1 MPHSNR
7 TITLDTPLLVQF
19 RHRVTFTRG
28 VFSVTNPTLRSVL
41 DSPTRGAATEPTTRR
56 MVAFID
62 SNVLDSHPSLP
73 DDIRNYMACATA
85 ANTDRV
91 ASTNQTSFPELT
103 LVEAVPGGE
112 QAKQSMSV
120 VDRVVRAVDEHGIDR
135 QSFVMVIGGGA
146 VLDAVGFGASIAHR
160 GVRLIRVPTTTLAQD
175 DAGMAVKNGI
185 NLGSKKNF
193 IGSFTLPHAVICDTN
208 FLQSTPDW
216 SWCGGFSEAVKIALL
231 RDPELFN
238 RIERDAAAIAR
249 RYMDAATPVIIRSA
263 ELHYRHIMSG
273 GDPFET
279 NSARPL
285 DFGHWLA
292 HRLEG
297 MTNGALPHGQAV
309 AIGIAIDT
317 LYSECAGLMPTHEAH
332 RVIAVLRAL
341 ELPVTHALLD
351 NLDGIVAGLTEFR
364 EHLGGR
370 LTITLLRGIG
380 DPLDVHSIDPS
391 TLGAA
396 IKLASRGT

>member
-1 MPHSNR
+1 MAVSAN
-7 TITLDTPLLVQF
+7 
-19 RHRVTFTRG
+19 
-28 VFSVTNPTLRSVL
+28 
-41 DSPTRGAATEPTTRR
+41 ATQTQ
-56 MVAFID
+56 
-62 SNVLDSHPSLP
+62 
-73 DDIRNYMACATA
+73 
-85 ANTDRV
+85 
-91 ASTNQTSFPELT
+91 STSKGSFPELT

-120 VDRVVRAVDEHGIDR
+120 VDRVVRVVDEHGIDR
-135 QSFVMVIGGGA
+135 QSFVMAIGGGA

-160 GVRLIRVPTTTLAQD
+160 GVRLLRLPTTTLAQD

-208 FLQSTPDW
+208 FLQSTPDR

-238 RIERDAAAIAR
+238 RIERDAVAIAHR
-249 RYMDAATPVIIRSA
+249 SMDAALPVIIRSA

-279 NSARPL
+279 HSARPL

-297 MTNGALPHGQAV
+297 MTNGTLPHGQAV
-309 AIGIAIDT
+309 AIGVAIDT
-317 LYSECAGLMPTHEAH
+317 LYSECAGLLPTPEAR

-341 ELPVTHALLD
+341 DLPVTHPLLA
-351 NLDGIVAGLTEFR
+351 NLDGIVAGLAEFR
-364 EHLGGR
+364 EHLGGQ

-380 DPLDVHSIDPS
+380 DPIDVHSIDP
-391 TLGAA
+391 TILGAA
-396 IKLASRGT
+396 IALASRGS

>member
-1 MPHSNR
+1 MTHSNR
-7 TITLDTPLLVQF
+7 TTTLDTPLSVQL

-28 VFSVTNPTLRSVL
+28 VFLVTNPTLRSVL
-41 DSPTRGAATEPTTRR
+41 DSPTRGATAEPATRR

-62 SNVLDSHPSLP
+62 SNVLDAHPSLP
-73 DDIRNYMACATA
+73 DDIRNYMAVSANATQ
-85 ANTDRV
+85 TQ
-91 ASTNQTSFPELT
+91 STSKGSFPELT

-120 VDRVVRAVDEHGIDR
+120 VDRVVRVVDEHGIDR
-135 QSFVMVIGGGA
+135 QSFVMAIGGGA

-160 GVRLIRVPTTTLAQD
+160 GVRLLRLPTTTLAQD

-238 RIERDAAAIAR
+238 RIERDAVAITHR
-249 RYMDAATPVIIRSA
+249 SMDAALPVIIRSA

-279 NSARPL
+279 HSARPL

-297 MTNGALPHGQAV
+297 MTNGTLPHGQAV
-309 AIGIAIDT
+309 AIGVAIDT
-317 LYSECAGLMPTHEAH
+317 LYSECAGLMPTPEAR

-341 ELPVTHALLD
+341 DLPVTHPLLA

-364 EHLGGR
+364 EHLGGQ

-380 DPLDVHSIDPS
+380 DPVDVHSIDPAI
-391 TLGAA
+391 LGAA
-396 IKLASRGT
+396 IALTARGS